1 MAEEQRGSRGKSYG
15 NHKSYGS
22 GKPGD
27 RGGKGFKPRGNGGKS
42 YGHKSGSFHN
52 DDHRGGYRKGNG
64 GNFRRDR
71 DLLGMGA
78 APVGAAL
85 LMPDL
90 GQQRDQG

>member
-42 YGHKSGSFHN
+42 YGH
-52 DDHRGGYRKGNG
+52 
-64 GNFRRDR
+64 
-71 DLLGMGA
+71 
-78 APVGAAL
+78 
-85 LMPDL
+85 
-90 GQQRDQG
+90 